1 MRRNEAPML
10 QQIYRIQL
18 DSVGDKKGGTRANH
32 STIASNDAARVL
44 YQDC

>member
-18 DSVGDKKGGTRANH
+18 DSVGDKKGGIRANN
-32 STIASNDAARVL
+32 SKIANNDAARVP